1 MEANVSYSSC
11 QTAARVSVPFTEG
24 RYYGKGE
31 RPNTELADNSPFAHG
46 RIIIALIRISFCAWL
61 GARALAQEP
70 DRGKMNNKRDDYP
83 KKTHGSLRF
92 QYLCPTSEIAAGRSK
107 QFTIHHK
114 DTEIEIAVFN
124 IGEKFF
130 AISNTCQH
138 KGGPLSKG
146 ILEGN
151 IVTCPW
157 HGWKYSVVNGKSPH
171 KGGDSV
177 NSHETKI
184 IDRMLYVSPIPTNIG
199 KKQSQAHK
207 EYMQLEKSVR
217 KHVDRRSGNDSL
229 PPTGGAIDKTRV
241 LGISTTNLNDK
252 VAPRKS
258 TSEAAIV
265 YALDYAKNSLGAET
279 LLIKLRDLHFK
290 HCEGYY
296 SKDARACIFPCS
308 ISEMNKEDQMIEI
321 YEKLILWADVVV
333 VGTPLSWG
341 NASSL
346 YYQMVQRMNCIQNQI
361 ITHDNYLIRDKAA
374 AFIITGGQDNV
385 QHVAGEMMSFWSQL
399 GFVFGKFTF
408 VGWSRGWY
416 AEDTENNY
424 EKMDANHHMKKDIE
438 RAMKG
443 AVEMSKL
450 IRGNRYDERVL
461 LSESTRGK

>member
-1 MEANVSYSSC
+1 MITPMQKAHSS
-11 QTAARVSVPFTEG
+11 
-24 RYYGKGE
+24 
-31 RPNTELADNSPFAHG
+31 
-46 RIIIALIRISFCAWL
+46 
-61 GARALAQEP
+61 
-70 DRGKMNNKRDDYP
+70 
-83 KKTHGSLRF
+83 RF
-92 QYLCPTSEIAAGRSK
+92 KYLCPASEIASGRSK
-107 QFTIHHK
+107 QFTIHYK
-114 DTEIEIAVFN
+114 DTEIELAVFN
-124 IGEKFF
+124 IDEKFY

-146 ILEGN
+146 TLQET

-177 NSHETKI
+177 NSYETKI
-184 IDRMLYVSPIPTNIG
+184 IDGVLYVCPISTNIG
-199 KKQSQAHK
+199 KKLSQPHT
-207 EYMQLEKSVR
+207 EYRQLEKSVK
-217 KHVDRRSGNDSL
+217 KHIDKLSR
-229 PPTGGAIDKTRV
+229 TGGTAPIGKPRV

-258 TSEAAIV
+258 TSEAAIE

-308 ISEMNKEDQMIEI
+308 ISEMDKEDQMILI

-333 VGTPLSWG
+333 VATPIRWG

-346 YYQMVQRMNCIQNQI
+346 YYQMIQRMNCIQNQI

-385 QHVAGEMMSFWSQL
+385 QHVAGELMSFWSQL
-399 GFVFGKFTF
+399 GFVFGKFPF

-424 EKMDANHHMKKDIE
+424 EKMDASSKIKKDIE
-438 RAMKG
+438 RAVKG
-443 AVEMSKL
+443 AVEISKL
-450 IRGNRYDERVL
+450 IRANRYDERVL
-461 LSESTRGK
+461 LSESNEFKVKKP